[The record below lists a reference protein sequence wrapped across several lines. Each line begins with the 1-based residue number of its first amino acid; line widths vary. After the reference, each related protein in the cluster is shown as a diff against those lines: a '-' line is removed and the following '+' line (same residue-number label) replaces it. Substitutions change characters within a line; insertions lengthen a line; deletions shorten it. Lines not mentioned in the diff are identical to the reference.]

1 MQGGVLLKAIR
12 ETWLMTLLF
21 AAGLFAFHT
30 MLAYVMSSFYD
41 DLVGTLMV
49 NRFFQTIMQAM
60 LGQDLGA
67 GLTRDGVAAF
77 CWVHP
82 LGLFVLCGY
91 LMAYCTRFPA
101 GEIDRGTIHLLLGQ
115 PVSRL
120 SLVVGEAAV
129 GLASLL
135 VLLGFCAVAHVLGL
149 LAYLADAGTVLQSLP
164 AILVNLLA
172 LLLAVGG
179 AACLVSSISRR
190 RLAAIGGIFAIVEA
204 SFLLNYLAPFSKTA
218 ESLTFLGALHY
229 YRPLAIVREGGWPIG
244 HIAILLTV
252 GGVFWVASAVIFT
265 RRNLAPN

>member
-1 MQGGVLLKAIR
+1 MQRGVLLKAIR

-21 AAGLFAFHT
+21 AAGLFAFHS

-60 LGQDLGA
+60 LGQDFGE
-67 GLTRDGVAAF
+67 GITRDAAAAF

-120 SLVVGEAAV
+120 SLVLGETAV

-135 VLLGFCAVAHVLGL
+135 LLLGFCTVAHVLGL
-149 LAYLADAGTVLQSLP
+149 LAYLPDAGAVLDVLP
-164 AILVNLLA
+164 AVVANLLA

-179 AACLVSSISRR
+179 IACLISSVSRR
-190 RLAAIGGIFAIVEA
+190 RLAAIGGVFAVVEA
-204 SFLLNYLAPFSKTA
+204 WFLLNYLAPFWKMA
-218 ESLTFLGALHY
+218 ESLSFLGALHY
-229 YRPLAIVREGGWPIG
+229 YRPLAIVRDGAWPVG
-244 HIAILLTV
+244 DIAILSTIGLL
-252 GGVFWVASAVIFT
+252 FWAAGLLLFT

>member
-1 MQGGVLLKAIR
+1 MQRGVLLKAIR

-21 AAGLFAFHT
+21 AAGLFAFHS

-41 DLVGTLMV
+41 DMVGMLSV
-49 NRFFQTIMQAM
+49 NRLFQTMMQAM
-60 LGQDLGA
+60 LGQDFGGA
-67 GLTRDGVAAF
+67 ISRDAAAAF

-91 LMAYCTRFPA
+91 LMAYCTRFPV

-120 SLVVGEAAV
+120 GLIIGETVV

-149 LAYLADAGTVLQSLP
+149 LAYLPDAGMVLESLP
-164 AILVNLLA
+164 AVLVNFLA

-179 AACLVSSISRR
+179 VACLISSISRR
-190 RLAAIGGIFAIVEA
+190 RLVAIGGIFAIVEA

-229 YRPLAIVREGGWPIG
+229 YRPLAIVRDGGWPIG